1 MNLEELKNYPDIQTN
16 KIYKT
21 DEIFANK
28 KILFAV
34 TDQSKILSKH
44 ADLYQAMYDLTYART
59 SRLRANLKSDANVIK
74 YFDNF
79 DLAMAHARDNK
90 FDYVFLQSVGNL
102 VRKNVLLEHMNSY
115 VLSNPDF
122 FMLAFTLD
130 WESEV
135 GTNWVECHHQM
146 AFINVSTWKKLN
158 CPNYGRWE
166 TVAEELPN
174 YTRSAE
180 NFHDKYTPHWME
192 GTTGTSLKTRTKQG
206 WGYIKAALAAGM
218 RIDNFTTEMRDCRW
232 YIYPE
237 ADSNLLFEA
246 IQTKDRSK
254 LTNPNQRR
262 WISSL
267 VIPPQIWIYNS
278 ERYSYMFPLY
288 NTTIY
293 FGPAA
298 GFKYLELLTFNDS
311 VKFIFY
317 DYNQES
323 LDWLKKLHAE
333 WDGND
338 YPAYLEAQPDDTKS
352 LYKYIHSGIEENQGI
367 LFREFGGE
375 DTFKELWARF
385 KSSNVQFVSCNLF
398 ELDQVK
404 SLLHRADRDE
414 VFFYY
419 SNIFATDVTTTI
431 YNLDNVKIIY
441 QDFISLIYKY
451 FPEAKT
457 FGTDPLGVWQLKE
470 TSQASN
476 NNLTFVDN
484 NLDFSYMS
492 VETAHSL
499 GHTRWK
505 GWHCSAG
512 IRSLYID
519 FDGNVF
525 RGTCL
530 EGGWIG
536 NVNVVTGLQ
545 EAKID
550 LQNNK
555 WIVCGKEVC
564 ACGSDMTAPKVKQE
578 EHIVKFFPSLV
589 GRKHIKLN
597 EEIALKNNDT
607 QIVYAKD
614 YYAVKL
620 IIWDLGRRCNF
631 DCWYCS
637 PNSHNNYE
645 AQKNL
650 AQFTAAYNVLKE
662 DWIKG
667 ESVKFSFTGG
677 EPTIYKDYLP
687 FIKMINLDG
696 NFITTTTNG
705 SLTYEYYAELVKY
718 SSVTFSIHLEYVKK
732 FGLDKF
738 INAVRGAVDSVS
750 YAVKTETAGQHSWV
764 GVRIMFDPGNQE
776 IADETYQA
784 FKTAFPK
791 ISVSVQGVHITE
803 DKAVMYK
810 YEPGEITW
818 LENLK

>member
-1 MNLEELKNYPDIQTN
+1 MNIEELKEYPDSQTN
-16 KIYKT
+16 KIYK
-21 DEIFANK
+21 ANELFIGK
-28 KILFAV
+28 RILFAV
-34 TDQSKILSKH
+34 TDQANIQSKH
-44 ADLYQAMYDLTYART
+44 ADLYQAMYDLTYTRT
-59 SRLRANLKSDANVIK
+59 SRLRANLKSDTHVIK
-74 YFDNF
+74 YFEKF
-79 DLAMAHARDNK
+79 DAAMQYASANRY
-90 FDYVFLQSVGNL
+90 DYVFLQSVGNL
-102 VRKNVLLEHMNSY
+102 IRKNALLEHIDSY

-130 WESEV
+130 WESEH
-135 GTNWVECHHQM
+135 GANWVECHHQM
-146 AFINVSTWKKLN
+146 AFINVSTWQNLN
-158 CPNYGRWE
+158 SPAYGGWQ
-166 TVAEELPN
+166 TVTEELPN
-174 YTRSAE
+174 YIRSAE
-180 NFHDKYTPHWME
+180 NFHDKYTPYWME
-192 GTTGTSLKTRTKQG
+192 GSPGTTLRTRTKQG
-206 WGYIKAALAAGM
+206 WGYIKAAFSAGI
-218 RIDNFTTEMRDCRW
+218 RIDNFNDQMRDCRW

-237 ADSNLLFEA
+237 TDSNVLFEA
-246 IQTKDRSK
+246 IRSKDRSQ
-254 LTNPNQRR
+254 LSNPNQRR

-278 ERYSYMFPLY
+278 EKYSFQMPLD
-288 NTTIY
+288 TKHIY

-298 GFKYLELLTFNDS
+298 GFKYLDLLNFNEN

-323 LDWLKKLHAE
+323 IDWLRKLHAE

-338 YPAYLEAQPDDTKS
+338 YPAYLESQHSDVKS
-352 LYKYIHSGIEENQGI
+352 LYKYIHSSIEENQQL
-367 LFREFGGE
+367 LFEEFGGE
-375 DTFKELWARF
+375 DNFKELWARF
-385 KSSNVQFVSCNLF
+385 KASRVEFTNCNLF
-398 ELDQVK
+398 EIDQIK

-419 SNIFATDVTTTI
+419 SNIFATDVTTTL
-431 YNLDNVKIIY
+431 YNLDTVNTKY
-441 QDFISLIYKY
+441 QEFIALIYKY

-457 FGTDPLGVWQLKE
+457 FGTDPMGDWQLKE

-476 NNLTFVDN
+476 DNLTFVN
-484 NLDFSYMS
+484 SNLDFSYMS

-499 GHTRWK
+499 GHNRWK

-512 IRSLYID
+512 IRSLYVD

-525 RGTCL
+525 RGTCQ

-545 EAKID
+545 ASKLD

-555 WIVCGKEVC
+555 WVVCGKEVC
-564 ACGSDMTAPKVKQE
+564 ACGSDMTAPKVKHE
-578 EHIVKFFPSLV
+578 EHIIKYFPSLV
-589 GRKHIKLN
+589 GKKHIKLN
-597 EEIALKNNDT
+597 EEIKLKDNVSE
-607 QIVYAKD
+607 IVYAKD

-637 PNSHNNYE
+637 PNSHNNFE
-645 AQKNL
+645 PQKNL
-650 AQFTAAYNVLKE
+650 EQLTTAYNVLKE

-687 FIKMINLDG
+687 FVKMISLEG

-705 SLTYEYYAELVKY
+705 SLTYDYYAELVKY
-718 SSVTFSIHLEYVKK
+718 SSITFSIHLEYVKK

-738 INAVRGAVDSVS
+738 INAVKGAVDAVD
-750 YAVKTETAGQHSWV
+750 YARKTETAGQHSWI
-764 GVRIMFDPGNQE
+764 GVRIMFDPGNQV
-776 IADETYQA
+776 IADETYTA

-791 ISVSVQGVHITE
+791 ISISVQGVHITE
-803 DKAVMYK
+803 DKTNMYK
-810 YEPGEITW
+810 YEPSEITW
-818 LENLK
+818 LANLK